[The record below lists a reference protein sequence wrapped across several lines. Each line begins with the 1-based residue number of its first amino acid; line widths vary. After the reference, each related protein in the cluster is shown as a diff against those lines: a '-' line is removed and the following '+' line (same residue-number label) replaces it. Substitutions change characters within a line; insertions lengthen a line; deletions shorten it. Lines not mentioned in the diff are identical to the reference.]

1 MGRIIPYIMEKIY
14 LKPPTIYIY
23 IYIYNIYNITNPN
36 QYWDFNLQS
45 RPSLRVSSQEM
56 RSEIFHI
63 KTSQAFLA
71 DQSCVPIKTRIDFE
85 MNFAIF
91 QTLDG
96 PCWVDTGGLSKILGY
111 RGGASLNF
119 ACKLHA
125 WNQTETQPTNPAF
138 SQPQTCKLRKTW
150 FISSKFQYPCIIMY
164 PYSIQKKHDNKP
176 KHGPND
182 NPTVQRALTFLHRR
196 HRPSRGR
203 GWVGSDGDWPGRC
216 RGNGQGK
223 FGVFFG
229 TFQPLDHGALT

>member
-1 MGRIIPYIMEKIY
+1 MLSSTPHGVHLNDVHLSWYIYIICIYIYGWWYTYPAKKYEFVNGKDYPIYYGKIY
-14 LKPPTIYIY
+14 LKPPTIY

-56 RSEIFHI
+56 RSEIVHI

-71 DQSCVPIKTRIDFE
+71 NQSCVPIKTRIDFE

-125 WNQTETQPTNPAF
+125 WNQTKPNHKSSIFPTTNLQIA
-138 SQPQTCKLRKTW
+138 
-150 FISSKFQYPCIIMY
+150 
-164 PYSIQKKHDNKP
+164 
-176 KHGPND
+176 
-182 NPTVQRALTFLHRR
+182 
-196 HRPSRGR
+196 
-203 GWVGSDGDWPGRC
+203 
-216 RGNGQGK
+216 
-223 FGVFFG
+223 
-229 TFQPLDHGALT
+229 

>member
-1 MGRIIPYIMEKIY
+1 MLKADLRSMACVKGIQRSRLLGTSSTANLHWVTIDMTPRIRGAVVNSTWSSPKRCTSQLIYIYIYIICIYIYIWLVVYLPPLKNMSSSMGRIIPYIMEK
-14 LKPPTIYIY
+14 YIWNHQP
-23 IYIYNIYNITNPN
+23 YIYNIYNITNPN

-56 RSEIFHI
+56 RSEIVHI

-71 DQSCVPIKTRIDFE
+71 NQSCVPIKTRIDFE

-125 WNQTETQPTNPAF
+125 WNQTKPNHKSSIFPTTNLQIA
-138 SQPQTCKLRKTW
+138 
-150 FISSKFQYPCIIMY
+150 
-164 PYSIQKKHDNKP
+164 
-176 KHGPND
+176 
-182 NPTVQRALTFLHRR
+182 
-196 HRPSRGR
+196 
-203 GWVGSDGDWPGRC
+203 
-216 RGNGQGK
+216 
-223 FGVFFG
+223 
-229 TFQPLDHGALT
+229 